1 MPALYA
7 LRNLTRSFGERE
19 VLHIDAL
26 DIESGLI
33 YALLGANGAGKST
46 LMRILAFL
54 DQPTSGEFYFRGHK
68 AIPGQEAAFRQGV
81 VWVPQFPVMFT
92 GSLLY
97 NVAYPMAIRNVSAAE
112 RNRKA
117 MEYLELVNLAHLASS
132 PAHQLSGGEA
142 QRASIAR
149 AMAAGAEV
157 ILFDEPTANV
167 DERSQGEFVRLARDL
182 WQNRG
187 LSLLVTTHNANL
199 AATLCHKQIF
209 LVEGHLVRQHMLP
222 GGHVAWP
229 GKLVRPDSRTDCR
242 LIATVQPEALANVSS
257 GLSSGK
263 DEALLQGI
271 VELAAGI
278 VLHVEASPGRVIEIL
293 LADESSREIAKSLSL
308 GSRIALRAEKEEP
321 LA

>member
-1 MPALYA
+1 MPTLYS

-19 VLHIDAL
+19 VLHIDTL
-26 DIESGLI
+26 DIEPGVI

-54 DQPTSGEFYFRGHK
+54 DKPTSGELFFRGHK
-68 AIPGQEAAFRQGV
+68 VISGQETTFRQGV

-97 NVAYPMAIRNVSAAE
+97 NVAYPMALKKVSATE
-112 RNRKA
+112 RNKKA
-117 MEYLELVNLAHLASS
+117 MEYLELVNLAHLSSS
-132 PAHQLSGGEA
+132 PAHQLSGGES

-167 DERSQGEFVRLARDL
+167 DERSQGEFVALARDL
-182 WQNRG
+182 WQSKG
-187 LSLLVTTHNANL
+187 LSLLVTTHNATL

-222 GGHVAWP
+222 GGNVAWP
-229 GKLVRPDSRTDCR
+229 GKLVCVDDRI
-242 LIATVQPEALANVSS
+242 LAAVQPEALAKAPS
-257 GLSSGK
+257 GGE
-263 DEALLQGI
+263 EALLQGI
-271 VELAAGI
+271 VEFAAGI

-293 LADESSREIAKSLSL
+293 FADESSREIARTLSL
-308 GSRIALRAEKEEP
+308 GSRIGLRAEEKEES

>member
-1 MPALYA
+1 

-54 DQPTSGEFYFRGHK
+54 DKPTSGDIFFRGHK
-68 AIPGQEAAFRQGV
+68 AASGREAAFRQGV

-97 NVAYPMAIRNVSAAE
+97 NVTYPMMLRKVSTAE
-112 RNRKA
+112 RNKKA
-117 MEYLELVNLAHLASS
+117 LEYLELVNLAHLASS
-132 PAHQLSGGEA
+132 PAHRLSGGES

-167 DERSQGEFVRLARDL
+167 DEKSQGEFILLARDL

-229 GKLVRPDSRTDCR
+229 GKLVRPDNRPDGRT
-242 LIATVQPEALANVSS
+242 LATVQSEALAQASA
-257 GLSSGK
+257 GMEEL
-263 DEALLQGI
+263 LLQGI

-278 VLHVEASPGRVIEIL
+278 VLYLEAPTGRVIEIL
-293 LADESSREIAKSLSL
+293 LADEGSREVARALSL
-308 GSRIALRAEKEEP
+308 GSKINLCAEQD
-321 LA
+321 AACVASFGSI

>member
-1 MPALYA
+1 MPPLYS
-7 LRNLTRSFGERE
+7 LRKLTRSFGERE

-26 DIESGLI
+26 DIESGVI

-46 LMRILAFL
+46 LMRVLAFL
-54 DQPTSGEFYFRGHK
+54 DKPTSGEIFFRGDK
-68 AIPGQEAAFRQGV
+68 LTPGQEAVFRQGV

-97 NVAYPMAIRNVSAAE
+97 NVAYPMALKRVSAAE
-112 RNRKA
+112 RNRNA
-117 MEYLELVNLAHLASS
+117 MEYLELVNLAHLASA
-132 PAHQLSGGEA
+132 PAHLLSGGES

-157 ILFDEPTANV
+157 ILFDEPTANI
-167 DERSQGEFVRLARDL
+167 DERSQGEFITLVRNL

-209 LVEGHLVRQHMLP
+209 LVEGHLVRQHVLP
-222 GGHVAWP
+222 GGGVAWP
-229 GKLVRPDSRTDCR
+229 AKLSHPDDRTDGR
-242 LIATVQPEALANVSS
+242 ILAAVQPEALAYASS
-257 GLSSGK
+257 GEG
-263 DEALLQGI
+263 EALLQGI
-271 VELAAGI
+271 VEIAAGI
-278 VLHVEASPGRVIEIL
+278 VLYVEASPGRVIEIL
-293 LADESSREIAKSLSL
+293 LADESSRNIARALSL
-308 GSRIALRAEKEEP
+308 GSRIGLRVEKEEP